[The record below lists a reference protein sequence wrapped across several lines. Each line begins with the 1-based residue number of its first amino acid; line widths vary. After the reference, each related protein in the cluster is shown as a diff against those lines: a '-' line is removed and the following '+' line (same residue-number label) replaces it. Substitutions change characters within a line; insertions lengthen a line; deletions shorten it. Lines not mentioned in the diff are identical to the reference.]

1 MSESFSRS
9 DKRANDA
16 LLVLF
21 AERLD
26 ISFILPT
33 QHVLAAV
40 NPGRFEFG
48 SDGLVRPA
56 FPEDCPQVVVEFFQS
71 WTVEEP
77 GTRSRCAIYR

>member
-26 ISFILPT
+26 ISFVLPT
-33 QHVLAAV
+33 EQVLAAV

-48 SDGLVRPA
+48 SDGPVRPA
-56 FPEDCPQVVVEFFQS
+56 FPEDCP
-71 WTVEEP
+71 
-77 GTRSRCAIYR
+77 